1 MSEPTGHTCPQCGAP
16 RGADNTPSCDCT
28 RRVADALSQARTAR
42 AAVAEDFHPL
52 RIRPYVEVGEPGEG
66 ADGAEGEAVD
76 RAAPEPGGE
85 PAESADPAAGHEPAR
100 EAQDSSPDQ
109 APRRSRRVLLLSVA
123 GAGAAV
129 VAAAGLAAGLL
140 SYRTPSHAHS
150 AEEIRQSVPDV
161 TAAQGTASPSA
172 PAPSPSASAA
182 PAAPAATSA
191 SPSADPSPSTASPSA
206 SRSASAT
213 PSATVSRTPDAQLT
227 TAPVLRLGDEGP
239 EVTELQLRL
248 KQLLL
253 YGDQVTGVFTR
264 PVEDAVRNYQWTRG
278 IQGDDPGVY
287 GPATRARL
295 EAETS
300 QP

>member
-16 RGADNTPSCDCT
+16 RGSDNTPSCDCT
-28 RRVADALSQARTAR
+28 RRVAEALSQARTAR
-42 AAVAEDFHPL
+42 AAAAEDFHPL

-66 ADGAEGEAVD
+66 ADGTEGDAVD
-76 RAAPEPGGE
+76 HPGVTAVGEPGGSAAPSAV
-85 PAESADPAAGHEPAR
+85 PAPAG
-100 EAQDSSPDQ
+100 EAHDVSPQ
-109 APRRSRRVLLLSVA
+109 EAPRRSRRVLLLSVA

-129 VAAAGLAAGLL
+129 VAAAGIAGGLL
-140 SYRTPSHAHS
+140 SYRTPSHAHT

-161 TAAQGTASPSA
+161 TAAHGTASPSA
-172 PAPSPSASAA
+172 PAPSPSASPV

-206 SRSASAT
+206 SRPASAT
-213 PSATVSRTPDAQLT
+213 PSATVSRTADARPT
-227 TAPVLRLGDEGP
+227 TVPVLRLGDEGP